1 MVHTFA
7 NWRFLQDSEVAV
19 RRVLLRVGQYV
30 VANITSVH
38 VSIDIEIYHE
48 VLAEVTES
56 QKQSKQI
63 SIPQMYAQLSCTSR
77 PWRSLQLVV
86 ECKQIL
92 ILIASFNGLP
102 TVIHSRAF
110 LHRSRAGYV

>member
-1 MVHTFA
+1 MFSYTKTYIKSRSSVHLWCVHTFA
-7 NWRFLQDSEVAV
+7 NWRFLQDSEMAV

-56 QKQSKQI
+56 QK
-63 SIPQMYAQLSCTSR
+63 
-77 PWRSLQLVV
+77 RSNALNQCSTNVRTAVV
-86 ECKQIL
+86 YF
-92 ILIASFNGLP
+92 ASLAKFTIGRRMQTN
-102 TVIHSRAF
+102 TRTNCFI
-110 LHRSRAGYV
+110 